1 MKKIFF
7 FIVIFLN
14 FLLITNN
21 AFSKYQRIEAFDEF
35 RNIKYFQYF
44 SEETFPTI
52 PLDFPYND
60 ISARLILVCG
70 YSKKNPSYLRILF
83 NTIPGLDTNKGEL
96 GESGSFFIYRMK
108 SRLSFDET
116 TNQKA
121 EKKGI
126 NLSEGLYRLYGIHK
140 PMSKSLYL
148 GDERDLINEAF
159 YVFDYLEGNK
169 FKNKM
174 FLMIVM
180 PHMVRNNSLY
190 KFDITNLDEA
200 IKDCEKYIAN

>member
-70 YSKKNPSYLRILF
+70 YSKKNPTYFKIMF
-83 NTIPGLDTNKGEL
+83 NQIPGLDTTKGEL
-96 GESGSFFIYRMK
+96 QESGSIVYRFK
-108 SRLSFDET
+108 SRFSFDE
-116 TNQKA
+116 KM
-121 EKKGI
+121 EIKIRKMGI
-126 NLSEGLYRLYGIHK
+126 KLEEMVFTEYAVHK
-140 PMSKSLYL
+140 PMKKRIYI
-148 GDERDLINEAF
+148 GDETDILKDAF
-159 YVFDYLEGNK
+159 DFFNLEGDKSINQI
-169 FKNKM
+169 FWM
-174 FLMIVM
+174 MVI

-190 KFDITNLDEA
+190 KFNITNLDEA
-200 IKDCEKYIAN
+200 IKDCQNYIAN